1 MTYVIYT
8 ILVLLG
14 GLMYRIRGGLD
25 MPFTDKH
32 FPMNKWW
39 WAVYSTIVCWYI
51 YDWTTASWIWALLIT
66 CLIATRM
73 STQIAGW
80 SKYVAA
86 CCWGKVDDPFAI
98 EVYTID
104 RVINSLHITIKGKTV
119 YLYEHPFLYG
129 IVGMGIR
136 GLLLTFIVGL
146 CFHSVPYMLSGA
158 CLGLVYYCGGLIDRH
173 IYPDGKDGWNWS
185 EYLAGMIFTIFNLIW
200 WKI

>member
-1 MTYVIYT
+1 MGNMLIVINT
-8 ILVLLG
+8 VLVLIG

-32 FPMNKWW
+32 FPLNKLW
-39 WAVYSTIVCWYI
+39 WATYCTFVCWYLFG
-51 YDWTTASWIWALLIT
+51 YDLTLLVTCWIA
-66 CLIATRM
+66 CRM

-80 SKYVAA
+80 SKYVVA
-86 CCWGKVDDPFAI
+86 CTQGKLKDLFEI

-104 RVINSLHITIKGKTV
+104 KIVNSLHITIKGKKI
-119 YLYEHPFLYG
+119 YLYEYPFLYG
-129 IVGMGIR
+129 IIAMGMR

-173 IYPDGKDGWNWS
+173 IYPDGKGGWNWS
-185 EYLAGMIFTIFNLIW
+185 EYLVGMVFTIFNLIW

>member
-32 FPMNKWW
+32 FPLNKWW

-51 YDWTTASWIWALLIT
+51 YNWATASWIWTLLIT

-104 RVINSLHITIKGKTV
+104 KIINSLHITIKGKTV
-119 YLYEHPFLYG
+119 YLYE
-129 IVGMGIR
+129 
-136 GLLLTFIVGL
+136 
-146 CFHSVPYMLSGA
+146 
-158 CLGLVYYCGGLIDRH
+158 
-173 IYPDGKDGWNWS
+173 
-185 EYLAGMIFTIFNLIW
+185 
-200 WKI
+200 